1 MTSEP
6 ARCLPLSRSDGT
18 LVRSSC
24 PHRNT
29 GSSRRVAV
37 GGRAEPWDLLIPP
50 QRLTG
55 WTARWILTR
64 GFDNSSFFLLLLF
77 VIVLSDV

>member
-29 GSSRRVAV
+29 GSSRRVWM
-37 GGRAEPWDLLIPP
+37 GGGERERAMGPVDP
-50 QRLTG
+50 
-55 WTARWILTR
+55 TAETHRVDGTLDSHTWI
-64 GFDNSSFFLLLLF
+64 
-77 VIVLSDV
+77 

>member
-29 GSSRRVAV
+29 GSSRRVRV
-37 GGRAEPWDLLIPP
+37 GGGSEPWDLLIPP
-50 QRLTG
+50 QSLTG

-64 GFDNSSFFLLLLF
+64 GFDKLLF
-77 VIVLSDV
+77 FPFFFFCL